1 MTGRID
7 NKMPSKWLSNGAAA
21 IAMPTA
27 SKESQAAFAALA
39 RQIAKEPDT
48 DLRHRMF
55 DQLSNIV
62 LCSSGLSEGV
72 EIFRDS
78 VRDYHTG
85 KATP

>member
-7 NKMPSKWLSNGAAA
+7 STTLSTRLADMAGA

-27 SKESQAAFAALA
+27 SNESQAAFANLALLIS
-39 RQIAKEPDT
+39 QEPNEDA
-48 DLRHRMF
+48 RHRMF

-72 EIFRDS
+72 EIFSAS
-78 VRDYHTG
+78 VHAYHNG
-85 KATP
+85 ALP